1 MREGVP
7 RMDEDQRA
15 ELRYELGDRI
25 DRLWDLLGLSEYGR
39 PGFAHAEGRLLVV
52 GVDGRLSCLDFDRGV
67 KIGEWVTD
75 DESEL
80 LYRLVRDALRG
91 PEWTVERRAAAL
103 YALDPAWAER
113 WCAELAERPHA
124 VPKLPPEEPFV
135 LRPPKL
141 RARRSTIAAR
151 AAARAKAAERAA
163 RTERLPVRLPA
174 AFVGSTRSV
183 DSCGACRVRRRT
195 PREFPRFRL
204 LDR

>member
-1 MREGVP
+1 
-7 RMDEDQRA
+7 MDEDQRA
-15 ELRYELGDRI
+15 ELRYELGDRT

-39 PGFAHAEGRLLVV
+39 PGFAHAEGRLLAV

-67 KIGEWVTD
+67 RIGEWATD

-91 PEWTVERRAAAL
+91 PERTVERRAAAL
-103 YALDPAWAER
+103 YALDPAWAGC

-124 VPKLPPEEPFV
+124 VPKLPPEEPSV
-135 LRPPKL
+135 LRPPRL

-151 AAARAKAAERAA
+151 AKGAEWAA
-163 RTERLPVRLPA
+163 RTECPQVRLPA
-174 AFVGSTRSV
+174 AFVSSTRSV
-183 DSCGACRVRRRT
+183 DSCDACRVRRRT
-195 PREFPRFRL
+195 PRVFPRLGL